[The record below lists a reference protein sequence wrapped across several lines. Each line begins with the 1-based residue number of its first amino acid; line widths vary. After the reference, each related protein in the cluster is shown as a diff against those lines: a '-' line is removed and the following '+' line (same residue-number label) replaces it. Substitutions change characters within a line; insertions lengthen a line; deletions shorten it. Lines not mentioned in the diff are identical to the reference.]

1 MKSLALWRL
10 EQREFL
16 RDYEDCAETMHT
28 IELNCLDSVGAMDDL
43 IRHDMDTTSV
53 MSTNERF
60 FKFISGPVAGPD
72 LRRGE

>member
-1 MKSLALWRL
+1 MTW
-10 EQREFL
+10 
-16 RDYEDCAETMHT
+16 
-28 IELNCLDSVGAMDDL
+28 
-43 IRHDMDTTSV
+43 HDMDTTSV